1 MTKKIKRKIS
11 PYFSFLIMLLAFIMS
26 FNALDKSKIKI
37 SDKELVAFL
46 LTQSNISESN
56 NKTYNIIKNKVLNIY
71 NEPIKYLSISKYK
84 KGDKN
89 IKPVIKKEPV
99 KTNRSPLI
107 YIYNSHQTEEYAA
120 STFLEY
126 SVKPTIMMANYIL
139 AEQFENENYHTLVE
153 ERSIK
158 EILNQNQWKYSYSY
172 KASRILLEDTKKN
185 NSTLKYFIDV
195 HRDSLTKDRTTI
207 EINGKSYA
215 KLLFL
220 IGLENPNYEENLKFT
235 EEINKKLNEKYPNLS
250 KGIYKKGGAGVN
262 GIYNQDFS
270 QYAILLEIGGYQNTP
285 TEVMNSTLA
294 FAECFLEVIKS
305 YEAS

>member
-1 MTKKIKRKIS
+1 MSKKTKRKIS
-11 PYFSFLIMLLAFIMS
+11 PYFSFLMMILAFIMS

-71 NEPIKYLSISKYK
+71 NEPIKYLSIPKYK
-84 KGDKN
+84 KADKT

-99 KTNRSPLI
+99 KIKGSPLI

-126 SVKPTIMMANYIL
+126 SVKPTIMIANYIL

-158 EILNQNQWKYSYSY
+158 EILNKNQWKYSYSY

-185 NSTLKYFIDV
+185 NQTLKYFIDI

-220 IGLENPNYEENLKFT
+220 IGLENSNYEENLKFT
-235 EEINKKLNEKYPNLS
+235 EEINNKLNEKYPNLS

-270 QYAILLEIGGYQNTP
+270 KYAILLEIGGYQNTP

-294 FAECFLEVIKS
+294 FADCFLEVIKS
-305 YEAS
+305 YEDS